1 MLRAHRD
8 KIVTEPAGISHTYR
22 HGTGYSENVRHE
34 GGTTAVSTEQN
45 PTQQGPQPPFP
56 QQKQEPP
63 GLESQMQ
70 PRPDYGEESYQG
82 SGRLQGCGTIITGA
96 DSGIGRAV
104 ALAFAREGADVLIS
118 YLSEDS
124 DAQETARIVER
135 AGRKAVLVRGDV
147 GREEHCRQIVQ
158 RALQEFGRLDV
169 LVNNA
174 AYQMTHESI
183 DELSSEE
190 FDYTFRTNIYATFFL
205 SKAALPHL
213 KEGGSIINTAS
224 IQAYEPTPTLLAY
237 AATKGAIVT
246 FTKALAKEAIKKGI
260 RVNAVAPGPIWTP
273 LIPSTMPEQKVEQ
286 FGQTTPTQRPGQ
298 PAELAPV
305 YVFLASHDASYITG
319 EVIGVTGGR
328 PLP

>member
-1 MLRAHRD
+1 MR
-8 KIVTEPAGISHTYR
+8 KIVVLSFVDKR
-22 HGTGYSENVRHE
+22 
-34 GGTTAVSTEQN
+34 GGTTVRTDYTQQN

-82 SGRLQGCGTIITGA
+82 SGRLQGCGTIVTGA

-124 DAQETARIVER
+124 DAQETARVVER
-135 AGRKAVLVRGDV
+135 AGRKAVLVRGDI

-174 AYQMTHESI
+174 AFQMTHKSI

-190 FDYTFRTNIYATFFL
+190 FDYTFRTNVYAMFFL
-205 SKAALPHL
+205 SKAALPHM

-224 IQAYEPTPTLLAY
+224 IQAYEPSPTLLAY

-246 FTKALAKEAIKKGI
+246 FTKALAKEAIKKGV
-260 RVNAVAPGPIWTP
+260 RVNTVAPGPIWTP

-286 FGQTTPTQRPGQ
+286 FGKTTPTQRPGQ

-305 YVFLASHDASYITG
+305 YVFLASRDASYITG